1 MEAHPSHT
9 ADERQQLLPAG
20 KIQKTLTRGEIG
32 RIQKAYSF
40 CFYLR
45 VQVIDF
51 LLNVN
56 HAVVFEYFQI
66 AQHKSKSV

>member
-51 LLNVN
+51 LLNS
-56 HAVVFEYFQI
+56 A
-66 AQHKSKSV
+66 A